1 MPRFYK
7 SRIRRKVL
15 AMNDWVRLLC
25 LSVVFLCLP
34 DQAWSQFT
42 DAHNYDDS
50 PIGVNDL
57 QLAYSYAR
65 ADSSIDIA
73 LDIAHAKLDLNE
85 GTLV

>member
-1 MPRFYK
+1 
-7 SRIRRKVL
+7 
-15 AMNDWVRLLC
+15 MNDWVRLSC
-25 LSVVFLCLP
+25 LSVVFLCLS

-57 QLAYSYAR
+57 QLAYGYAR
-65 ADSSIDIA
+65 ADSSIDTA

-85 GTLV
+85 GTLA